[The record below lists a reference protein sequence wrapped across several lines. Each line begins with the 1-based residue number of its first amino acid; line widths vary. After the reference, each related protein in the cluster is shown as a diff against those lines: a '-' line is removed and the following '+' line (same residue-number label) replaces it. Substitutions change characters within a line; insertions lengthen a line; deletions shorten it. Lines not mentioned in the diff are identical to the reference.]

1 MTKKAYF
8 LSALTTVGCA
18 AALTL
23 TSCQGKASSSATVPT
38 TTNQGGTTEVVLP
51 VAYVRMDSV
60 LSQYKYAQD
69 VQTTLEKESQAHR
82 TRLQGRA
89 AALQKAAEDFQRRAQ
104 INAFVSQEAAQKEQ
118 NKVMNLQQEV
128 QNLELQLTQQFAM
141 KQQLMQEDILKEIQA
156 QIKEYNKDGKYK
168 LILTNAGV
176 LFADEAMDI
185 TAGFIEHLNTAYNP
199 DALKTSADSTKTKTN
214 Q

>member
-1 MTKKAYF
+1 MMTKKTN
-8 LSALTTVGCA
+8 LVSALALAGCA
-18 AALTL
+18 VTL
-23 TSCQGKASSSATVPT
+23 MFSSCQGNGGKSAVVPT
-38 TTNQGGTTEVVLP
+38 TTSTAGTAEVVLP

-60 LSQYKYAQD
+60 LSHYKYAQD
-69 VQTTLEKESQAHR
+69 VQASLEKESQTHR

-89 AALQKAAEDFQRRAQ
+89 AAFQKAAEDFQRRAQ

-118 NKVMNLQQEV
+118 AKVLNLQQEV
-128 QNLELQLTQQFAM
+128 QNLEVQLTQQFAM

-176 LFADEAMDI
+176 LYADDMMDI
-185 TAGFIEHLNTAYNP
+185 TAGFIEHLNAAYNP
-199 DALKTSADSTKTKTN
+199 DALKASADSTKTKTK
-214 Q
+214 